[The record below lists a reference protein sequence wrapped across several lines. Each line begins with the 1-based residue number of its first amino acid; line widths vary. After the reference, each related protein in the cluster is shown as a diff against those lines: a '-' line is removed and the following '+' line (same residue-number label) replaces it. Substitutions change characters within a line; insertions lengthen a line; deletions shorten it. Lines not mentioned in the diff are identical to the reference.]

1 MFSSGGVR
9 MSRVRH
15 SGRPISFGSD
25 SPAEGG
31 VRNRAYRPEPGVA
44 AGLHRV
50 RDHRRRNLRRRQ
62 IADSRARCAPPAT
75 PLTRPAACPV
85 ASAPAAS
92 SAPQGSRAAVAPG
105 GPRPADRPGAPDRTV
120 RAARARPPAPFTPTA
135 LHPLRQVE
143 LLVQR
148 RAKRRDPVQVQRQ
161 PLPYPAEAAGEL
173 RPRGRRCPAGRRRRC
188 PQVVRHDRSAP
199 RAAWRCRTPADMRT
213 AAVLQV
219 TRGPRTATR
228 TDPAGPAGRRRE
240 ILALVAD
247 GLTNAEIAARL
258 VLSVREDDHH
268 ASAVLTKLGMTP
280 AAKAADT
287 ARHR

>member
-1 MFSSGGVR
+1 MSPPIGGGCKILAGGGRGRCSPAVGVR

-15 SGRPISFGSD
+15 SGRPICFGSD

-105 GPRPADRPGAPDRTV
+105 GPRPADRPGTPDRTV

-148 RAKRRDPVQVQRQ
+148 RAKRRDPMQVQRQ

-188 PQVVRHDRSAP
+188 PQVVGVTTGVRRAQRGGVAHQQTCARQRS
-199 RAAWRCRTPADMRT
+199 CR
-213 AAVLQV
+213 
-219 TRGPRTATR
+219 
-228 TDPAGPAGRRRE
+228 
-240 ILALVAD
+240 
-247 GLTNAEIAARL
+247 
-258 VLSVREDDHH
+258 
-268 ASAVLTKLGMTP
+268 
-280 AAKAADT
+280 
-287 ARHR
+287 